1 MISKR
6 NKRQG
11 YHFTAV
17 QNWLNDPNGLI
28 YHNGCYHLFYQ
39 HFPSAPHWGQ
49 MHWGHATSSDMLH
62 WEHQPTALFPDHPYD
77 NSPDGGCFSGSAVTS
92 EDGSLWLFYT
102 GVYRDA
108 ENQNVQCQCAASSQ
122 DGLYFEKHPSNP
134 LIDGMPL
141 HGSRDFRDPKV
152 FRYKNIWYMV
162 VGTTKDQL
170 GRVLL
175 YQSTD
180 KVNWSFRSVLFESN
194 GEFGRMCECP
204 DFFPVQNRWILVFSP
219 IGVRFRK
226 SVYLVGEMDWDS
238 GKFYPVGQGE
248 CDWGFDFYAPQ
259 TFADTAGNRV
269 MLSWQYAWDSMPWY
283 TPEYR
288 REDCDWC
295 GFLSIPRV
303 VTLNRRSLLSFCP
316 IPELEAL
323 RTELY
328 PLHYDKANATTVDLA
343 EDYAEVELKALGTA
357 IVTIKLHCGGQESF
371 FVKIDGKEGVAT
383 VSRYTASGTYSR
395 SFLLPPEPE
404 ITARLFLDTHSAELF
419 LQDGQSVFSSELFVI
434 DGSRSLEVSSN
445 NQLRVLRCWQLRP
458 SLPT

>member
-28 YHNGCYHLFYQ
+28 FHNGRYHLFYQ

-62 WEHQPTALFPDHPYD
+62 WEHKPTALFPDQPYD
-77 NSPDGGCFSGSAVTS
+77 NSPDGGCFSGSAVTG

-108 ENQNVQCQCAASSQ
+108 EDKNVQCQCAASSQ
-122 DGLYFEKHPSNP
+122 DGLYFQKHPANP
-134 LIDGMPL
+134 LIAGMPPQ
-141 HGSRDFRDPKV
+141 GGRDFRDPKV
-152 FRYKNIWYMV
+152 FRYQDGWYMV
-162 VGTTKDQL
+162 VGTTQDQL

-175 YQSTD
+175 YQSPD
-180 KVNWSFRSVLFESN
+180 KINWSFRSVLFESN
-194 GEFGRMCECP
+194 GEFGWMCECP
-204 DFFPVQNRWILVFSP
+204 DFFPVGDRWALVFSP
-219 IGVRFRK
+219 MGVRFRK
-226 SVYLVGEMDWDS
+226 SVYLVGDMEWGS

-259 TFADTAGNRV
+259 TFVDAEGNRI
-269 MLSWQYAWDSMPWY
+269 MLGWQYAWDSMPWY

-303 VTLNRRSLLSFCP
+303 VSLNKRGLLSFSP
-316 IPELEAL
+316 IPQLTAL
-323 RTELY
+323 RTTSTLV
-328 PLHYDKANATTVDLA
+328 PCDNADTATVDFA
-343 EDYAEVELKALGTA
+343 DDYAEVELKAPGMSTLT
-357 IVTIKLHCGGQESF
+357 LQLSCGGQDSLCIQ
-371 FVKIDGKEGVAT
+371 IDGKEGLAT
-383 VSRYTASGTYSR
+383 VSRYTSNGVYTR
-395 SFLLPPEPE
+395 GCLLPPEQE
-404 ITARLFLDTHSAELF
+404 ITARLFFDTHSVELF
-419 LQDGQSVFSSELFVI
+419 LQEGQVAYSAEIFVI
-434 DGSRSLEVSSN
+434 DGTRRLQVSSDLAWSTL
-445 NQLRVLRCWQLRP
+445 QHWQLSP
-458 SLPT
+458 SLPI